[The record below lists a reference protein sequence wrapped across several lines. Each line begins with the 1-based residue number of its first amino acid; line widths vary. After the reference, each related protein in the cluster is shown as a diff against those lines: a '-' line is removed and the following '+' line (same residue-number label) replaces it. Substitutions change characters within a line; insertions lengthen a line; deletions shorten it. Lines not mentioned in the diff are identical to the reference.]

1 MQAQYNYNNTVTQY
15 SYIHVPYTLIINE
28 YNLKLVEDIISIDI
42 FHMLTLPLSQKTK
55 KQIPLP
61 KKQKTSQK
69 PHPLHKTSLTST
81 YTSTLNVQHDPSSD

>member
-42 FHMLTLPLSQKTK
+42 FHMLT
-55 KQIPLP
+55 I
-61 KKQKTSQK
+61 
-69 PHPLHKTSLTST
+69 
-81 YTSTLNVQHDPSSD
+81 VI